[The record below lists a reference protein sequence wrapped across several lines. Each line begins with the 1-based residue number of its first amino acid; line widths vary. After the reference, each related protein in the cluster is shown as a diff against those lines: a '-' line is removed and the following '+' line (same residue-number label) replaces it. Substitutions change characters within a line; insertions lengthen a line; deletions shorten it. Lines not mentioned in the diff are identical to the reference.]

1 MATLTLNTALI
12 AKLAAEFNFD
22 SGAFILAAVEGGRM
36 TSRSARTDRSD
47 FLTDLESAEAKDDA
61 KARAKADKSATA
73 KMSKAEKEAAALAKK
88 EAKAAAAAAKEAKPK
103 RAQTGYQLFCAD
115 LRPQVTT
122 ALLERLAEEAPGE
135 KLAPTSTMKELAAQ
149 WKDLTE
155 DEKGEWKTKAAALKE
170 AKSGSSS
177 DGAASS
183 DETQELE
190 SDLADET
197 PTPAPTAPLPSA
209 RKPGRPKG
217 KALSVTLPES

>member
-22 SGAFILAAVEGGRM
+22 SGAFILAAVEGRM

-88 EAKAAAAAAKEAKPK
+88 EAKAAKEAAKEAKPK

-115 LRPQVTT
+115 LRPRVTT
-122 ALLERLAEEAPGE
+122 ALLECLEEGE
-135 KLAPTSTMKELAAQ
+135 KLAPTSTMKELAEQ
-149 WKDLTE
+149 WKVLPL
-155 DEKGEWKTKAAALKE
+155 DEKGEWKAKATALKE

-190 SDLADET
+190 PDAVDEVEPPP
-197 PTPAPTAPLPSA
+197 PTPLPSA
-209 RKPGRPKG
+209 RKTKPKS
-217 KALSVTLPES
+217 KPLSVTIAE

>member
-22 SGAFILAAVEGGRM
+22 SGAFILAAVEGRM
-36 TSRSARTDRSD
+36 TARSARTDRSD
-47 FLTDLESAEAKDDA
+47 FLADLESAEAKDDA

-88 EAKAAAAAAKEAKPK
+88 EAKAAKEAAKEAKPK

-115 LRPQVTT
+115 LRPRVTT
-122 ALLERLAEEAPGE
+122 ALLECLEEGE

-149 WKDLTE
+149 WADLDK
-155 DEKGEWKTKAAALKE
+155 DEKDEWKAKATALKE

-190 SDLADET
+190 PDAVDEVEAPP
-197 PTPAPTAPLPSA
+197 PTPLPSA
-209 RKPGRPKG
+209 RKTKPKS
-217 KALSVTLPES
+217 KPLSVTIAE

>member
-22 SGAFILAAVEGGRM
+22 SGAFILAAVEGRM

-88 EAKAAAAAAKEAKPK
+88 EAKAAKEAAKEAKPK

-115 LRPQVTT
+115 LRPQVT
-122 ALLERLAEEAPGE
+122 AAMLACLEEGE
-135 KLAPTSTMKELAAQ
+135 KLAPTSTMKELAEQ
-149 WKDLTE
+149 WKVLPL
-155 DEKGEWKTKAAALKE
+155 DEKGEWKAKATALKE

-190 SDLADET
+190 PDAVDEVEPPP
-197 PTPAPTAPLPSA
+197 PTPLPSA
-209 RKPGRPKG
+209 RKTKPKS
-217 KALSVTLPES
+217 KPLSVTIAE

>member
-22 SGAFILAAVEGGRM
+22 SGAFILAAVEGRM
-36 TSRSARTDRSD
+36 TARSARTDRSD
-47 FLTDLESAEAKDDA
+47 FLADLESAEAKDDA

-88 EAKAAAAAAKEAKPK
+88 EAKAAKEAAKEAKPK

-115 LRPQVTT
+115 LRPRVTT
-122 ALLERLAEEAPGE
+122 ALLECLEEGE

-149 WKDLTE
+149 WGELNAV
-155 DEKGEWKTKAAALKE
+155 EKGEWKAKATALKE
-170 AKSGSSS
+170 ANSGSS

-190 SDLADET
+190 SDPVDEAEAPPPPQ
-197 PTPAPTAPLPSA
+197 PTPLPSA
-209 RKPGRPKG
+209 RKTKPKS
-217 KALSVTLPES
+217 KPLSVTIAE

>member
-22 SGAFILAAVEGGRM
+22 SGAFILAAVEGRM
-36 TSRSARTDRSD
+36 TARSARTDRSD

-88 EAKAAAAAAKEAKPK
+88 EAKAAKEAAKEAKPK

-115 LRPQVTT
+115 LRPQVT
-122 ALLERLAEEAPGE
+122 AAMLACLEEGE
-135 KLAPTSTMKELAAQ
+135 KLAPTSTMKELAEQ
-149 WKDLTE
+149 WKVLPL
-155 DEKGEWKTKAAALKE
+155 DEKGEWKAKATALKE

-190 SDLADET
+190 PDAVDEVE
-197 PTPAPTAPLPSA
+197 APLPSA
-209 RKPGRPKG
+209 RKTKPKS
-217 KALSVTLPES
+217 KPLSVTIAE

>member
-12 AKLAAEFNFD
+12 AKLAAEFKFD

-47 FLTDLESAEAKDDA
+47 FLSDLESAEAKDDA

-115 LRPQVTT
+115 LRPQVTA
-122 ALLERLAEEAPGE
+122 ALLERLEEGE
-135 KLAPTSTMKELAAQ
+135 KLAPTSTMRELAAQ

-197 PTPAPTAPLPSA
+197 PQAPLPSA

-217 KALSVTLPES
+217 KALSVTLSE

>member
-12 AKLAAEFNFD
+12 AKLAAEFKFD
-22 SGAFILAAVEGGRM
+22 SSAFILAAVEGGRM

-103 RAQTGYQLFCAD
+103 RAPTGYQLFCAD
-115 LRPQVTT
+115 LRPQVTA
-122 ALLERLAEEAPGE
+122 ALLERLEEGE

-149 WKDLTE
+149 WNALDE

-183 DETQELE
+183 DETQELD
-190 SDLADET
+190 SDQADET
-197 PTPAPTAPLPSA
+197 PTPPPPAPLPSA

-217 KALSVTLPES
+217 KALSVTLPE